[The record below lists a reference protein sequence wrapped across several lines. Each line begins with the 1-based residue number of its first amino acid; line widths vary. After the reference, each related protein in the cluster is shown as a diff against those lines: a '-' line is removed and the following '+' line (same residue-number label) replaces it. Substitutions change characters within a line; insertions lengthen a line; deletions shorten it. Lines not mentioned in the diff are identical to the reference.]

1 MPHLQP
7 QLTIVA
13 LSLWLIVF
21 LGLNCVVFSL
31 VSMWKENR
39 FGWPLRGII
48 WFTVAIAGSCAIIAL
63 LAGYV
68 QKAKSLEKVSRRVEA
83 VTVD

>member
-1 MPHLQP
+1 VQP
-7 QLTIVA
+7 ELTFRA
-13 LSLWLIVF
+13 LSLLLIVF
-21 LGLNCVVFSL
+21 LGLSCVVLSL
-31 VSMWKENR
+31 ISMWKENR

-48 WFTVAIAGSCAIIAL
+48 WFTVAIIGSCAVIAL